1 MKDRLALPA
10 FTGLA
15 LQALGRAQVS
25 ARAESDL
32 GKHLISLFSHFA
44 LNSANSCGFFSWRR

>member
-1 MKDRLALPA
+1 MKDRLALPT

-32 GKHLISLFSHFA
+32 GKHLIYLFSHFA
-44 LNSANSCGFFSWRR
+44 LNSANSCGFFSWR